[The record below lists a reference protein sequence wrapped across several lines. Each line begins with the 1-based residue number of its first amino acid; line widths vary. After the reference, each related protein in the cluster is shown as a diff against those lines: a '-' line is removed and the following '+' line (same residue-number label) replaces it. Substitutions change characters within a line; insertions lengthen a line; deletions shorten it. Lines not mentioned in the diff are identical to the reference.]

1 MRRCLALFIS
11 IFKMKKFIYVLDVL
25 AIFARLL
32 KGERVEGVL
41 YLDKDTHVL
50 TFKAWNRKAPKHG
63 RRRKLSDLDCGWLGE
78 TDRHI
83 IRYERF
89 PKSVGVSRIMTLMD
103 DDNAQ
108 SKETLIDLAIMDAA

>member
-1 MRRCLALFIS
+1 
-11 IFKMKKFIYVLDVL
+11 MKKFIYVLNAL
-25 AIFARLL
+25 ELMSKLYAGKRL
-32 KGERVEGVL
+32 EGVL
-41 YLDKDTHVL
+41 YIDENTGGL

-63 RRRKLSDLDCGWLGE
+63 KRRKLSDLDCGWLGE